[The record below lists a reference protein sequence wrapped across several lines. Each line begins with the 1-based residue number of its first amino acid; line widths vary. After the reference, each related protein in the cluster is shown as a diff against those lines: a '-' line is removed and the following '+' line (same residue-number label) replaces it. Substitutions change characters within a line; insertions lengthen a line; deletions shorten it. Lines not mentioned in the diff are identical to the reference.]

1 MDSNTR
7 HTKRKASKGT
17 KGSYD
22 ADDQNPSNKVSGK
35 GKYQSYKKEKQ
46 RTARRYESGTVK
58 QAQEHR
64 IHVNNVRQNQQRVRE
79 QHRLLYKLN

>member
-22 ADDQNPSNKVSGK
+22 ADDQSPSNKVSGK
-35 GKYQSYKKEKQ
+35 GKYQSYKKEKL
-46 RTARRYESGTVK
+46 RAARRYESGTV
-58 QAQEHR
+58 
-64 IHVNNVRQNQQRVRE
+64 
-79 QHRLLYKLN
+79 